1 MIHAA
6 SAQFVGQVIEL
17 CLRTRGGTIILCT
30 GKEEDWSFITSDHVV
45 HNINFVYSHFDTLAK
60 VVSARLL
67 HYKHSPPAIYVYTV
81 RSYFEAM

>member
-1 MIHAA
+1 MIHAT
-6 SAQFVGQVIEL
+6 SAHSLLAKSEL

-30 GKEEDWSFITSDHVV
+30 GKEEDRSFITSDHVV
-45 HNINFVYSHFDTLAK
+45 HNINFVHSHFDTLAK